1 MAEALAAARSPKHS
15 ERESADG
22 VLTSMGSGSPAT
34 RAEPPGRKKEAEGRL
49 SAKGTSSGAEGGR
62 ARSLGGPSSWPAGLL
77 CCAEPGRGRAGGCR
91 SDVGRGWTR
100 GLPAPVVVDTAVRA
114 GRAVRRGL
122 GRRARGPGRAGEEP
136 PAGRHGRCEARG
148 TGSGASL
155 ALAALCDL
163 ADARGGWRRKE
174 RALASE
180 MAAGPSEQ
188 ALAEGD
194 CREENGGPLPS
205 QKDLHPAA
213 FGRPAA
219 FPRVSRMKQR
229 AAPSR
234 HTPLRGDPT
243 VL

>member
-163 ADARGGWRRKE
+163 ADARAVGGGGRRERWRRRWLRD
-174 RALASE
+174 RASKPWRKGTVGKK
-180 MAAGPSEQ
+180 MGGPYPPRRTSIRLPLGAQ
-188 ALAEGD
+188 RLFRG
-194 CREENGGPLPS
+194 CRE
-205 QKDLHPAA
+205 
-213 FGRPAA
+213 
-219 FPRVSRMKQR
+219 
-229 AAPSR
+229 
-234 HTPLRGDPT
+234 
-243 VL
+243 